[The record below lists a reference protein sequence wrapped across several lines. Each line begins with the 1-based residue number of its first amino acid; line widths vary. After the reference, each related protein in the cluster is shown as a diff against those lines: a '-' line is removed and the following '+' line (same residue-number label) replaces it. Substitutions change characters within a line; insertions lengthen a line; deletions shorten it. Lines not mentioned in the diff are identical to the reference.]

1 MTVHWDSVEH
11 VLLDMDGTILDL
23 AFDNHFWRDL
33 VPERYGAQRG
43 ITLEQARAELEPHFT
58 SLQGRLEWYCLDF
71 WSELT
76 QLDLAALKR
85 EIRHRIT
92 PLEGAEGF
100 LRAVKESGRPL
111 WLVTNAHRNSW
122 ALKLEQTA
130 LGPWFDQIVC
140 SHDFNAPKEDER
152 FWVRLQA
159 RHAFEPGAAL
169 FVDDSLPVLRAA
181 KAYGVGQLV
190 AIRRPDTTRP
200 ARDITELT
208 SVEKLADLL
217 PVAEKRATLK
227 KGSDPVHAAAPD
239 GKKDVTPF

>member
-23 AFDNHFWRDL
+23 AFDNHFWRDV
-33 VPERYGAQRG
+33 VPERYGQQRG
-43 ITLEQARAELEPHFT
+43 LTIEQARAELEPHFT
-58 SLQGRLEWYCLDF
+58 SLQGRLEWYCLDY

-76 QLDLAALKR
+76 RLDLAALTA

-92 PLEGAEGF
+92 PLAGAEDF
-100 LRAVKESGRPL
+100 LRAVRDSGRHL

-122 ALKLEQTA
+122 ALKLEQTG
-130 LGPWFDQIVC
+130 LGPWFDRVVC
-140 SHDFNAPKEDER
+140 SHDFNAPKEDGN
-152 FWVRLQA
+152 FWIRLQA
-159 RHAFEPGAAL
+159 RHPFAPAGAL

-181 KAYGVGQLV
+181 KAHGVGQLV

-200 ARDITELT
+200 PREITELT

-217 PVAEKRATLK
+217 PVRPK
-227 KGSDPVHAAAPD
+227 P
-239 GKKDVTPF
+239 